1 MPVWVRDYHF
11 ILFYFFRKNLNLY
24 LIPRAK
30 YILQQNWGFF
40 FTTAH
45 RHKGN
50 PTGTCIRWTSV
61 RLLPQDRTPYTH
73 ALAFF
78 LILFSPHL
86 HVYIKTR
93 ANRGISSP
101 PLSFAIRQGS
111 FPADVAKSVL
121 IRFSPPPAAYR
132 SGGPQRPLRA
142 CLYSYFYMYLLY
154 ICVCVCLNILN
165 AKYFLL

>member
-1 MPVWVRDYHF
+1 M
-11 ILFYFFRKNLNLY
+11 
-24 LIPRAK
+24 IPRAK
-30 YILQQNWGFF
+30 YTSQQNWGVF

-50 PTGTCIRWTSV
+50 PTGTCVRWTSV
-61 RLLPQDRTPYTH
+61 RLYYPWTAHRIRISFFPHFVFTPFARIH
-73 ALAFF
+73 KNKSQPRD
-78 LILFSPHL
+78 LF
-86 HVYIKTR
+86 
-93 ANRGISSP
+93 P

-142 CLYSYFYMYLLY
+142 CLYSYFYNMYLYKIY
-154 ICVCVCLNILN
+154 IIYVFVCVCVWVNILN
-165 AKYFLL
+165 AKYFLLW

>member
-1 MPVWVRDYHF
+1 MNER
-11 ILFYFFRKNLNLY
+11 
-24 LIPRAK
+24 
-30 YILQQNWGFF
+30 
-40 FTTAH
+40 TT
-45 RHKGN
+45 
-50 PTGTCIRWTSV
+50 T
-61 RLLPQDRTPYTH
+61 TPGPHTIY

-121 IRFSPPPAAYR
+121 IRFSPPPPAYR

-142 CLYSYFYMYLLY
+142 CLYSYFYMYLY
-154 ICVCVCLNILN
+154 NIYNMCVYKHIKCKVFSCIIIRNIYL
-165 AKYFLL
+165 